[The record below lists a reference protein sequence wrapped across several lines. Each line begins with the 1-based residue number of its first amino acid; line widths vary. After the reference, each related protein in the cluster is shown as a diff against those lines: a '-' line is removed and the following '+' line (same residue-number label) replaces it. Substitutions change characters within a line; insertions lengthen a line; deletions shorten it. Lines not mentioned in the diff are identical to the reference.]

1 MDESNYQLTSW
12 GPLAID
18 RPAVG
23 VCPTILVVMT
33 MILVSIVSE
42 SIGLGQIY
50 RGQNDII

>member
-18 RPAVG
+18 RSAVG
-23 VCPTILVVMT
+23 LT
-33 MILVSIVSE
+33 MILLVSIVSE